1 MPPTTPT
8 TYTFPAVTANYTI
21 AGTFAINAYTITSSA
36 GPNGAISPSGA
47 VNANDGDTPT
57 FNITPNVGYH
67 IADVLVDGGSVGA
80 VLTYTFASVHTD
92 HTISAT
98 FAANAPVSIFTD
110 SFESGF
116 SGWTTSGDVSRQT
129 GAVPKN
135 LTASIR
141 LRNTGS
147 MQQTIPTLSRSNIGV
162 SFAMAASSLDNA
174 GESVYAEWYDGSIW
188 TILKQIT
195 NSGGENDNTLRYYS
209 YSLPAGA
216 DHKANFQLRFRIT
229 GNANDDIG
237 YVDNVQV
244 TGIPD

>member
-1 MPPTTPT
+1 
-8 TYTFPAVTANYTI
+8 VTANSTI

-80 VLTYTFASVHTD
+80 VPTYTFASVHAD

-98 FAANAPVSIFTD
+98 FAANAPVSLLSD
-110 SFESGF
+110 GGFEAGRPSAN
-116 SGWTTSGDVSRQT
+116 GWTET
-129 GAVPKN
+129 GTIDWHTGTPKTGTHSVQM
-135 LTASIR
+135 LGGGTAESIYR
-141 LRNTGS
+141 
-147 MQQTIPTLSRSNIGV
+147 TIPTSGHSGITV
-162 SFAMAASSLDNA
+162 SFTMGGNSIDA
-174 GESVYAEWYDGSIW
+174 GEYVAAEWYNGTTW
-188 TILKQIT
+188 TVLKQI
-195 NSGGENDNTLRYYS
+195 NAGDPAENNALNPFS

-216 DHKANFQLRFRIT
+216 DHNANFQLRFRIVASAT
-229 GNANDDIG
+229 DDYG